1 MNCVFDG
8 LRINSGVEHERVLL
22 APPSFEYLE
31 SREDKAMSFWTGG
44 PIAGSNPVNLM
55 EWVEQQAVRLPV
67 TQGVTTAGQGAAPIA
82 IAQAPTPRALQEPP
96 KMLGPRLSTPNTK
109 SRVYSIA
116 TLYSLRK
123 EAVRKNMELKVHP
136 SALKGKTVGLVFS
149 LFASFACWV
158 IPRVFMANQ
167 VPTQIEVSNHL
178 FPLISLFKA

>member
-22 APPSFEYLE
+22 APPPFEYLE

-96 KMLGPRLSTPNTK
+96 KMMDPRLSMPNTK

-178 FPLISLFKA
+178 FPLISLFQA